1 MIRDGRPLPW
11 LTGYRWRQWLGADV
25 LAGVALAALVIP
37 ESVGY
42 AQVAGLPPEVG
53 LFAAPLAL
61 VGYAVVGASRIA
73 VVATAS
79 AVSAVSASVV
89 GNITGG
95 DTAAFVALSAALAVA
110 SGLVYLVVGLARM
123 GWIAN
128 FMSQP
133 VLDGFIIGLALF
145 IIAGQVDGLVGVE
158 TEGEFALAR
167 LASWLVRVTRWDPLT
182 MVVGVL
188 ALGLL
193 FGLHRWAPKVPGALV
208 VVVLGM
214 AAVVIFDLDGRGV
227 EVVGE
232 LPTGL
237 PTLGWPDVDAGAMLA
252 LVPGA
257 LAVTLVGFSEGFAAV
272 TAFKGADDGAIDVD
286 RELVAF
292 GVANVGA
299 GLSSGMVVGA
309 SLSKTAAAA
318 GAGGRTQITNIAA
331 AAVVVAALLV
341 IGPVFAYLPEAVL
354 AAVVI
359 HAVWGLLEFDK
370 LRFLRRVDRFDWAMA
385 VLVLAGTLLLE
396 PIYAVLLGVSASV
409 LHLVQRVSFPHR
421 AQLGLDPSAG
431 RPVDLGSHP
440 EARPYPGVVVYRMDA
455 PLLFVNASAFRAG
468 LDDAITDAGDQP
480 SGVVVDC
487 EAMFTADATGV
498 EVLAQ
503 VVADLDNRGIDLR
516 LARVRD
522 DVLQRFTAG
531 GIVEVIGPARIHDRV
546 EDAVAAVTRR
556 AGDRTVRG

>member
-1 MIRDGRPLPW
+1 MRTNRPLPW
-11 LTGYRWRQWLGADV
+11 LAGYRWRQWLGADL

-61 VGYAVVGASRIA
+61 VGYALVGASRLA
-73 VVATAS
+73 AVATAS

-89 GNITGG
+89 GNVAGG
-95 DTAAFVALSAALAVA
+95 DTAAFVALSAALAIA

-133 VLDGFIIGLALF
+133 VLEGFIIGLALF

-158 TEGEFALAR
+158 TAGEFALAR
-167 LASWLVRVTRWDPLT
+167 LASWLARVAGWDPLT
-182 MVVGVL
+182 MAVGVL
-188 ALGLL
+188 ALGML
-193 FGLHRWAPKVPGALV
+193 FGLHRWLPKVPGALV
-208 VVVLGM
+208 VLVLGM
-214 AAVVIFDLDGRGV
+214 GAVAAFDLDGRGV

-272 TAFKGADDGAIDVD
+272 NAFKADDDGAIDVD

-292 GVANVGA
+292 GTANVGA

-309 SLSKTAAAA
+309 SLSKTAAVA
-318 GAGGRTQITNIAA
+318 GAGGRSQVANIAA
-331 AAVVVAALLV
+331 AVVVVAALLV

-359 HAVWGLLEFDK
+359 HAVWGLVRFDK
-370 LRFLRRVDRFDWAMA
+370 LRFLRRVDRFDWGMA
-385 VLVLAGTLLLE
+385 VLVLAGTLVLE

-455 PLLFVNASAFRAG
+455 PLLFVNAAAFRAG
-468 LDDAITDAGDQP
+468 LDDAIADADDQP
-480 SGVVVDC
+480 SGIVVDC
-487 EAMFTADATGV
+487 ESMFTADATGI

-503 VVADLDNRGIDLR
+503 VVADLGNRGIDLR

-546 EDAVAAVTRR
+546 DDAVAAVTPHS
-556 AGDRTVRG
+556 GDRAVRG

>member
-1 MIRDGRPLPW
+1 MRTNRPLPW
-11 LTGYRWRQWLGADV
+11 LAGYRWRQWLGADL

-61 VGYAVVGASRIA
+61 VGYALVGASRLA
-73 VVATAS
+73 AVATAS

-89 GNITGG
+89 GNVAGG
-95 DTAAFVALSAALAVA
+95 DTAAFVALSAALAIA

-133 VLDGFIIGLALF
+133 VLEGFIIGLALF

-158 TEGEFALAR
+158 TAGEFALAR
-167 LASWLVRVTRWDPLT
+167 LASWLARVAGWDPLT
-182 MVVGVL
+182 MAVGVL
-188 ALGLL
+188 ALGML
-193 FGLHRWAPKVPGALV
+193 FGLHRWLPKVPGALV
-208 VVVLGM
+208 VLVLGM
-214 AAVVIFDLDGRGV
+214 GAVAAFDLDGRGV

-272 TAFKGADDGAIDVD
+272 NAFKADDDGAIDVD
-286 RELVAF
+286 RDLVAF
-292 GVANVGA
+292 GTANVGA

-309 SLSKTAAAA
+309 SLSKTAAVA
-318 GAGGRTQITNIAA
+318 GAGGRSQVANIAA
-331 AAVVVAALLV
+331 AVVVVAALLV

-359 HAVWGLLEFDK
+359 HAVWGLVRFDK
-370 LRFLRRVDRFDWAMA
+370 LRFLRRVDRFDWGMA
-385 VLVLAGTLLLE
+385 VLVLAGTLVLE

-455 PLLFVNASAFRAG
+455 PLLFVNAAAFRAG
-468 LDDAITDAGDQP
+468 LDDAIADADDQP
-480 SGVVVDC
+480 SGIVVDC
-487 EAMFTADATGV
+487 ESMFTADATGI

-503 VVADLDNRGIDLR
+503 VVADLGNRGIDLR

-546 EDAVAAVTRR
+546 DDAVAAVTPHS
-556 AGDRTVRG
+556 GDRAVRG

>member
-1 MIRDGRPLPW
+1 MRTNRPLPW
-11 LTGYRWRQWLGADV
+11 LAGYRWRQWLGADL

-61 VGYAVVGASRIA
+61 VGYALVGASRLA
-73 VVATAS
+73 AVATAS

-89 GNITGG
+89 GNVAGG
-95 DTAAFVALSAALAVA
+95 DTAAFVALSAALAIA

-133 VLDGFIIGLALF
+133 VLEGFIIGLALF

-158 TEGEFALAR
+158 TAGEFALAR
-167 LASWLVRVTRWDPLT
+167 LASWLARVAGWDPLT
-182 MVVGVL
+182 MAVGVL
-188 ALGLL
+188 ALGML
-193 FGLHRWAPKVPGALV
+193 FGLHRWLPKVPGALV
-208 VVVLGM
+208 VLVLGM
-214 AAVVIFDLDGRGV
+214 GAVAAFDLDGRGV

-272 TAFKGADDGAIDVD
+272 NAFKADDDGAIDVD
-286 RELVAF
+286 RDLVAF
-292 GVANVGA
+292 GTANVGA

-309 SLSKTAAAA
+309 SLSKTAAVA
-318 GAGGRTQITNIAA
+318 GAGGRSQVANIAA
-331 AAVVVAALLV
+331 AGVVVAALLV

-359 HAVWGLLEFDK
+359 HAVWGLVRFDK
-370 LRFLRRVDRFDWAMA
+370 LRFLRRVDRFDWGMA
-385 VLVLAGTLLLE
+385 VLVLAGTLVLE

-455 PLLFVNASAFRAG
+455 PLLFVNAAAFRAG
-468 LDDAITDAGDQP
+468 LDDAIADADDQP
-480 SGVVVDC
+480 SGIVVDC
-487 EAMFTADATGV
+487 ESMFTADATGI

-503 VVADLDNRGIDLR
+503 VVADLGNRGIDLR

-546 EDAVAAVTRR
+546 DDAVAAVTPHS
-556 AGDRTVRG
+556 GDRAVRG